1 MKIAGIYKIVSPTNK
16 VYIGQ
21 SWNIIARWSQ
31 HRRETRQKMA
41 VIRSLHKY
49 GHESH
54 SFEVLHIL
62 PNDATQQI
70 MDQYEQIYMDA
81 FSVCGITMLNMKE
94 AGAYGKMSIEARKKM
109 SIANTGRAA
118 WNKGKSGVYIAS
130 QETREKIS
138 KIHKGRIT
146 AQSTKDKMAEKA
158 KLRRHTEESKK
169 KMSELRRGRPNGKK
183 GIPLSEEH
191 KAKMHK
197 WKSGDRHSEE
207 TKAKI
212 SANHSRH
219 NLGKSPSE
227 ESKTKNRL
235 AHLGKKASEETKMKM
250 SLTHKN
256 RLKKPDTIVKLWET
270 LKGFNSIMI

>member
-31 HRRETRQKMA
+31 HRREPRQKMA

-62 PNDATQQI
+62 PNDATQKI
-70 MDQYEQIYMDA
+70 LDQYEQIYMDA
-81 FSVCGITMLNMKE
+81 FSGCGITMLNMKE

-109 SIANTGRAA
+109 SIANTGRSA

-130 QETREKIS
+130 QETREKIA

-146 AQSTKDKMAEKA
+146 TQSTKDKMAAKA
-158 KLRRHTEESKK
+158 RLRRHTDESKR
-169 KMSELRRGRPNGKK
+169 KMSEFRRGRPNGKK
-183 GIPLSEEH
+183 GTHLTEEQ

-197 WKSGDRHSEE
+197 WEVGHRHSEE
-207 TKAKI
+207 VKAKI
-212 SANHSRH
+212 SANHSKH
-219 NLGKSPSE
+219 NKGKSPSE
-227 ESKTKNRL
+227 ASKEKNRL
-235 AHLGKKASEETKMKM
+235 AHLGKKASEETRIKM

-256 RLKKPDTIVKLWET
+256 RLKRPDEIIKLWEV
-270 LKGFNSIMI
+270 LKGFGSIIV